1 MPRADGPGPALR
13 IEAVGKSYGGVSVLR
28 GVSLE
33 VRPGEIVGLI
43 GPNGSGKTTLVNVI
57 SGLDRPDQGAIRL
70 GDVRLDG
77 APPDHV
83 ALAGVARSFQSA
95 ALPEGMTPLDL
106 VTASLAAKEGRAGFG
121 RASALEP
128 LRRRAAGLLH
138 RVGIADVAARDSG
151 TLRLTDLAR
160 ALALDPAVLLL
171 DEPAAGLDAAERARL
186 GPLLREL
193 AGEGRALLV
202 VEHDMAF
209 LMGLADRI
217 AVLLDGRIALVGTA
231 DEVRADPAVR
241 AAYLGPAPC

>member
-1 MPRADGPGPALR
+1 MA
-13 IEAVGKSYGGVSVLR
+13 
-28 GVSLE
+28 
-33 VRPGEIVGLI
+33 
-43 GPNGSGKTTLVNVI
+43 
-57 SGLDRPDQGAIRL
+57 
-70 GDVRLDG
+70 
-77 APPDHV
+77 
-83 ALAGVARSFQSA
+83 
-95 ALPEGMTPLDL
+95 PLDL
-106 VTASLAAKEGRAGFG
+106 VTASLAAKAGRAGFG
-121 RASALEP
+121 RASPLEP

-138 RVGIADVAARDSG
+138 RVGVEDAAARDSG

-160 ALALDPAVLLL
+160 VLALDPTVLLL

-186 GPLLREL
+186 GPLLRDL

-231 DEVRADPAVR
+231 DEIRADPAVR